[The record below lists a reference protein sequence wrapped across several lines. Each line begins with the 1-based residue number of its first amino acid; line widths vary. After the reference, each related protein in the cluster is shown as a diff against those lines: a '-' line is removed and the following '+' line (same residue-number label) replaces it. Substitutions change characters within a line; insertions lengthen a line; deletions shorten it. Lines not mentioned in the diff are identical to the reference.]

1 MLSTPFSSRIIH
13 YDPPRGF
20 LIPKFSAYDWSSN
33 PFDYIMH
40 YRQLMTLDI
49 GNDALL
55 CKVFPASLQGQALS
69 WFHRLPL
76 NSVDNFQDLS
86 EAFVGQYLCF
96 ARHKQNISTLQ
107 NIKMQENESLREFMK
122 RFGQVVL
129 QSARNDAENSS
140 KPPNQ
145 QRSSGRR
152 QGEQSHSELPPLTP
166 LTVLYENL
174 LPMIREL
181 SNFRWPGPIRAD
193 PAKRNHSNKCAYH
206 KEHGH
211 TTEQCRSLH
220 YLVERLIKA
229 GHPKQYIR
237 SEARVGDT
245 SRSRNSGTPKTP
257 ITPRVV
263 INYIH
268 GGPLNKEYDSKR
280 KRQRLLQAASIRERV
295 NSIQPGLTGGNA
307 HPIDGIIIF
316 PPVDPTRILQP
327 HRDAFILS
335 LGIGDFDVKRILV
348 DSGNSTDLLQAS
360 IIKQMGLELSGLENP
375 GQILSRFNG
384 AATTSLG
391 DVVLPVQVGS
401 VILNVQFSVVEDLSP
416 FNAILGRTW
425 LHYMK
430 VIPSTY
436 HQMVSFLNEDG

>member
-1 MLSTPFSSRIIH
+1 MLEDDARITTQQILVT
-13 YDPPRGF
+13 R
-20 LIPKFSAYDWSSN
+20 
-33 PFDYIMH
+33 
-40 YRQLMTLDI
+40 
-49 GNDALL
+49 
-55 CKVFPASLQGQALS
+55 
-69 WFHRLPL
+69 
-76 NSVDNFQDLS
+76 
-86 EAFVGQYLCF
+86 
-96 ARHKQNISTLQ
+96 
-107 NIKMQENESLREFMK
+107 
-122 RFGQVVL
+122 